1 MGVKTFYIGK
11 SLDDPQRAT
20 VIFQGPENVLCNIF
34 MNPETKPIV
43 ESSGYIYVSTKI
55 TRWISWENKLFMNY
69 QLLIES
75 YSFGTDL
82 SEQEIELLTLELETQ
97 IMNINISTEFG
108 CFKSAPSH
116 ICKRLDLKTDTYWIM
131 CLAEILD
138 LHLPTKS
145 GKTKS
150 VEVFDLLLEKG
161 LVVG

>member
-1 MGVKTFYIGK
+1 
-11 SLDDPQRAT
+11 
-20 VIFQGPENVLCNIF
+20 
-34 MNPETKPIV
+34 
-43 ESSGYIYVSTKI
+43 
-55 TRWISWENKLFMNY
+55 MNY

-75 YSFGTDL
+75 YSLGSTL
-82 SEQEIELLTLELETQ
+82 SKQEIELLNLELETQ

-116 ICKRLDLKTDTYWIM
+116 ICKGLNLKKDTYWIM

-138 LHLPTKS
+138 LHKPLQF

-161 LVVG
+161 LVIG